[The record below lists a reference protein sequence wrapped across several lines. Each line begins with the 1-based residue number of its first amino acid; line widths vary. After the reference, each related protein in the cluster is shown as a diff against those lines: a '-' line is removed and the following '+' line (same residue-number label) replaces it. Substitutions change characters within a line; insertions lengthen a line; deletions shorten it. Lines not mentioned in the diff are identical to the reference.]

1 MEHRRRGSSTIR
13 QNPLT
18 RQLRLR
24 LLHSDVDCFLA
35 WLRLHVL
42 ADLRVPLVLVSWG
55 RRRGLLL
62 DHLARGV
69 VLLLG
74 RRQLQQTKSIRRRI
88 RQFPGVALPS
98 ATANEQNIS
107 RATKKMEVEC
117 AEEARGTV
125 PGGRRPGR
133 ER

>member
-13 QNPLT
+13 QNPLAQ
-18 RQLRLR
+18 QLRLR
-24 LLHSDVDCFLA
+24 LLHSDVNCFLA

-98 ATANEQNIS
+98 TTANEQNIS
-107 RATKKMEVEC
+107 RATKK
-117 AEEARGTV
+117 R
-125 PGGRRPGR
+125 
-133 ER
+133 

>member
-13 QNPLT
+13 QNPLAQ
-18 RQLRLR
+18 QLRLR
-24 LLHSDVDCFLA
+24 LLHSDVNCFLA

-55 RRRGLLL
+55 RRRGLLLLLLL

-98 ATANEQNIS
+98 TTANEQNIS
-107 RATKKMEVEC
+107 RATKK
-117 AEEARGTV
+117 R
-125 PGGRRPGR
+125 
-133 ER
+133 